1 MPWKS
6 AIPTFIAG
14 LPQAIDTGAEETAEQ
29 VKQTRDPLTPVD
41 SGDLLASGRVVQVA
55 PGHWQFR
62 EGDGLPDARAA
73 YTEWGTAKAPAQPHV
88 VPAAEQNRAS
98 FAANVARHLKDLERQ
113 SKV

>member
-1 MPWKS
+1 MPFRS
-6 AIPTFIAG
+6 RLLDFAAGIA
-14 LPQAIDTGAEETAEQ
+14 PAIDQGVEETADQ
-29 VKQTRDPLTPVD
+29 VKATRDPLTPVD
-41 SGDLLASGRVVQVA
+41 SGDLLASGAVVQVA

-88 VPAAEQNRAS
+88 VPAAEQNRAG
-98 FAANVARHLKDLERQ
+98 FAANVARHLKDLAGR